1 MAYFADSCNIMM
13 FALVFNKP
21 HDAVVGLCGFL
32 PALSISSALQVITVL
47 AVI

>member
-13 FALVFNKP
+13 FALVFVKP

-32 PALSISSALQVITVL
+32 PAPTTSFSAFPQPYKS
-47 AVI
+47 